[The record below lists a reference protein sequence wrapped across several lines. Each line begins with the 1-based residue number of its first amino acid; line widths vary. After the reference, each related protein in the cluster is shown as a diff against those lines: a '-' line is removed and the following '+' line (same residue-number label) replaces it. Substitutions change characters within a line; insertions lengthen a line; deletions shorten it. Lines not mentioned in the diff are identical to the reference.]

1 MTSFIKAFIIATM
14 ISNKSLSNN
23 SLIKGKNIMLQ
34 HRKTKRVQNKVNNL
48 IKLKNLKHL
57 KRKAMLVNLTKNER
71 KRF

>member
-1 MTSFIKAFIIATM
+1 
-14 ISNKSLSNN
+14 
-23 SLIKGKNIMLQ
+23 MLQ